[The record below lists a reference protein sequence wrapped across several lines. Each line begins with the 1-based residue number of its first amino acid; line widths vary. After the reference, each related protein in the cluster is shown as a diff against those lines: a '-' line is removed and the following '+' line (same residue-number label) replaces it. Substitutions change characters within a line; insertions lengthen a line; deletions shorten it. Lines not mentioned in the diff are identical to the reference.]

1 MGNPASATACAALPR
16 LLLLVQ
22 TLNRVVSPAGAALL
36 HPAYAKVTDMLV
48 VDRNNILGLPG
59 SRTARNEVTHSLE
72 RLPEPV
78 MRMQNFL
85 TELFENLQHL
95 LAHYS
100 ANLGPEFYRRPGLG
114 QDLVRSSLS
123 HLPSLPLFRLRAIVK
138 MFLKA
143 FITHC
148 PEGRQGEVLEPVL
161 AHLLPFML
169 QHLSDKW
176 ASTSTTTTNYHNHLH
191 HYSHNS
197 HHLHPTRWADLKRI
211 RESPGFDEDNTDS
224 QEVVH
229 HYHHHHHHLKPHY
242 LYTGESKS

>member
-1 MGNPASATACAALPR
+1 MNTVLAVVRRAAGPTDLAVAARGGFLAREGGEVGSSPSSPSSSTSSCSCLPLLLPLRQVRNPASATACAALPR

-100 ANLGPEFYRRPGLG
+100 ANLGPEFYQRPGLG

-176 ASTSTTTTNYHNHLH
+176 ATTKTT
-191 HYSHNS
+191 
-197 HHLHPTRWADLKRI
+197 
-211 RESPGFDEDNTDS
+211 
-224 QEVVH
+224 
-229 HYHHHHHHLKPHY
+229 
-242 LYTGESKS
+242 